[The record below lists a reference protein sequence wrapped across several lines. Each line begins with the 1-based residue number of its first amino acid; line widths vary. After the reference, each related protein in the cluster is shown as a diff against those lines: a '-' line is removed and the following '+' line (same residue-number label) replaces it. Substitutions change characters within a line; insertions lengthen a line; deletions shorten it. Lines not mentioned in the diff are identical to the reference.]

1 MICCD
6 FMVDT
11 REKFREML
19 NDIAERDG
27 IRKFN
32 LLVELTGISAN
43 TFTNIK
49 RNEVK
54 EVSIETFNKLNAA
67 FDNRYNIRWFQG
79 DSEYMTVQEMLEA
92 KDNTPVSQL
101 QPDMSA
107 EIIASLKRE
116 MAAKEES
123 FRLQLAAKDE
133 IIATK
138 NAQLADKDHNIEKSD
153 IVIKSLQDQIFDL
166 RHLLAQKMTKEEL
179 AVYPFVVGVA
189 DDHKK
194 SRKRI

>member
-1 MICCD
+1 
-6 FMVDT
+6 MVDT

-19 NDIAERDG
+19 NDIAATDG
-27 IRKFN
+27 ITKFN
-32 LLVELTGISAN
+32 QLAEMTGINAV
-43 TFTNIK
+43 TFTRIK
-49 RNEVK
+49 NNEIK
-54 EVSIETFNKLNAA
+54 SVSVETFNKLNAA
-67 FDNRYNIRWFQG
+67 FGNRYNLRWFQG
-79 DSEYMTVQEMLEA
+79 DSPYMTVQEMLEA

-133 IIATK
+133 IIARTDQ
-138 NAQLADKDHNIEKSD
+138 QLADKDRIIEQSEQT
-153 IVIKSLQDQIFDL
+153 IKALQDQIFDL

-179 AVYPFVVGVA
+179 SDYPFIMGA
-189 DDHKK
+189 AEQPK
-194 SRKRI
+194 RKRLSK

>member
-1 MICCD
+1 
-6 FMVDT
+6 
-11 REKFREML
+11 ML
-19 NDIAERDG
+19 NDIAATDG
-27 IRKFN
+27 ITKFN
-32 LLVELTGISAN
+32 RLAEMTGISAN
-43 TFTNIK
+43 TFTRIK
-49 RNEVK
+49 NNEIK
-54 EVSIETFNKLNAA
+54 SVSVETFNKLNAA
-67 FDNRYNIRWFQG
+67 FGNRYNLRWFQG

-92 KDNTPVSQL
+92 KDNTPISRL

-133 IIATK
+133 IIARTDQ
-138 NAQLADKDHNIEKSD
+138 QLADKDRIIEQSEQT
-153 IVIKSLQDQIFDL
+153 IKALQDQIFDL
-166 RHLLAQKMTKEEL
+166 RHLLAQKMTKDEL
-179 AVYPFVVGVA
+179 SKYPFIVGVA

>member
-1 MICCD
+1 
-6 FMVDT
+6 MVDT

-19 NDIAERDG
+19 NDIAATDG
-27 IRKFN
+27 ITKFN
-32 LLVELTGISAN
+32 QLSEMTGINAV
-43 TFTNIK
+43 TFTRIK
-49 RNEVK
+49 NNEIK
-54 EVSIETFNKLNAA
+54 SVSVETFNKLNAA
-67 FDNRYNIRWFQG
+67 FGNRYNLRWFQG

-101 QPDMSA
+101 QPDMST

-123 FRLQLAAKDE
+123 FHLQLAAKDE
-133 IIATK
+133 IIARTDQ
-138 NAQLADKDHNIEKSD
+138 QLADKDRIIEQSEQT
-153 IVIKSLQDQIFDL
+153 IKALQDQIFDL
-166 RHLLAQKMTKEEL
+166 RHLLAQKMTKDEL
-179 AVYPFVVGVA
+179 SNYPFVVGVA

>member
-1 MICCD
+1 M
-6 FMVDT
+6 
-11 REKFREML
+11 
-19 NDIAERDG
+19 
-27 IRKFN
+27 
-32 LLVELTGISAN
+32 TGISA
-43 TFTNIK
+43 TFTRIK
-49 RNEVK
+49 NNEIK
-54 EVSIETFNKLNAA
+54 SVSVETFNKLNAA
-67 FDNRYNIRWFQG
+67 FGNRYNLRWFQG

-133 IIATK
+133 IIARTDQ
-138 NAQLADKDHNIEKSD
+138 QLADKDRIIEQSEQT
-153 IVIKSLQDQIFDL
+153 IKALQDQIFDL
-166 RHLLAQKMTKEEL
+166 RPPPRPEDDQRTNSPTTPLLSEL
-179 AVYPFVVGVA
+179 LTTQ
-189 DDHKK
+189 K

>member
-1 MICCD
+1 
-6 FMVDT
+6 MVDT

-19 NDIAERDG
+19 NDIAATDG
-27 IRKFN
+27 ITKFN
-32 LLVELTGISAN
+32 RLAEMTGISAN
-43 TFTNIK
+43 TFTRIK
-49 RNEVK
+49 NNEIK
-54 EVSIETFNKLNAA
+54 SVSIETFNKLNAA
-67 FDNRYNIRWFQG
+67 FGNRYNLRWFQG

-133 IIATK
+133 IIARTDQ
-138 NAQLADKDHNIEKSD
+138 QLADKDRIIEQSEQT
-153 IVIKSLQDQIFDL
+153 IKALQDQIFDL

-179 AVYPFVVGVA
+179 ADYPFVIGVA

-194 SRKRI
+194 SRKRT

>member
-1 MICCD
+1 
-6 FMVDT
+6 MVDT

-19 NDIAERDG
+19 NDIAATDG
-27 IRKFN
+27 ITKFN
-32 LLVELTGISAN
+32 QLSEMTGINAV
-43 TFTNIK
+43 TFTRIK
-49 RNEVK
+49 NNEIK
-54 EVSIETFNKLNAA
+54 SVSVETFNKLNAA
-67 FDNRYNIRWFQG
+67 FGNRYNLRWFQG

-133 IIATK
+133 LLHAQTSNSPPKTASLSRVNRPSKLFKTKSSTSAT
-138 NAQLADKDHNIEKSD
+138 S
-153 IVIKSLQDQIFDL
+153 SP
-166 RHLLAQKMTKEEL
+166 R
-179 AVYPFVVGVA
+179 
-189 DDHKK
+189 
-194 SRKRI
+194 R

>member
-1 MICCD
+1 
-6 FMVDT
+6 MVDT

-19 NDIAERDG
+19 NDIAATDG
-27 IRKFN
+27 ITKFN
-32 LLVELTGISAN
+32 QLAEMTGINAV
-43 TFTNIK
+43 TFTRIK
-49 RNEVK
+49 NNEIK
-54 EVSIETFNKLNAA
+54 SVSVETFNKLNAA
-67 FDNRYNIRWFQG
+67 FDNRYNLRWFQG
-79 DSEYMTVQEMLEA
+79 DSPYMTVREMLEA
-92 KDNTPVSQL
+92 KDNAPVSQL
-101 QPDMSA
+101 QPDNSA

-116 MAAKEES
+116 LERQEKYYNS
-123 FRLQLAAKDE
+123 QLAAKDE

-179 AVYPFVVGVA
+179 AGYPFVVGVA
-189 DDHKK
+189 DDHQK

>member
-1 MICCD
+1 
-6 FMVDT
+6 MVDT

-19 NDIAERDG
+19 NDIAATDG
-27 IRKFN
+27 ITKFN
-32 LLVELTGISAN
+32 QLAEMTGINAV
-43 TFTNIK
+43 TFTRIK
-49 RNEVK
+49 NNEIK
-54 EVSIETFNKLNAA
+54 SVSVETFNKLNAA
-67 FDNRYNIRWFQG
+67 FGNRYNLRWFQG

-133 IIATK
+133 IIARTDQ
-138 NAQLADKDHNIEKSD
+138 QLADKDRIIEQSEQT
-153 IVIKSLQDQIFDL
+153 IKALQDQIFDL
-166 RHLLAQKMTKEEL
+166 RHLLAQKMTKDEL
-179 AVYPFVVGVA
+179 SNYPFVVGVA
-189 DDHKK
+189 DDSKK
-194 SRKRI
+194 SRKRT

>member
-1 MICCD
+1 
-6 FMVDT
+6 
-11 REKFREML
+11 ML
-19 NDIAERDG
+19 NDIAATDG
-27 IRKFN
+27 ITKFN
-32 LLVELTGISAN
+32 CLAEMTGISAN
-43 TFTNIK
+43 TFTRIK
-49 RNEVK
+49 NNEIK
-54 EVSIETFNKLNAA
+54 SVSVETFKKLNAA
-67 FDNRYNIRWFQG
+67 FGNRYNLRWFQG

-101 QPDMSA
+101 QPDMST

-133 IIATK
+133 IITRTDQ
-138 NAQLADKDHNIEKSD
+138 QLADKDRIIEQSEQT
-153 IVIKSLQDQIFDL
+153 IKALQDQIFDL
-166 RHLLAQKMTKEEL
+166 RHLLAQKMTKDEL
-179 AVYPFVVGVA
+179 SKYPFVVGVA

>member
-1 MICCD
+1 
-6 FMVDT
+6 MVDS

-19 NDIAERDG
+19 NDIAATDG
-27 IRKFN
+27 ITKFN
-32 LLVELTGISAN
+32 RLAEMTGISAN
-43 TFTNIK
+43 TFTRIK
-49 RNEVK
+49 NNEIK
-54 EVSIETFNKLNAA
+54 SVSVETFNKLNAA
-67 FDNRYNIRWFQG
+67 FGNRYNLRWFQG
-79 DSEYMTVQEMLEA
+79 DCEYMTAQEMLEA
-92 KDNTPVSQL
+92 KDNTPISQL

-116 MAAKEES
+116 MTSKEES
-123 FRLQLAAKDE
+123 FRLQIAAKDE

-138 NAQLADKDHNIEKSD
+138 NAQLADKDYNIEKSD

-179 AVYPFVVGVA
+179 ADYPFVVGVA